1 MSKAEYEAL
10 TVGASPLMRDA
21 FGVKV
26 LQCSD
31 NSIIKLFRIKR
42 LLSLSCVYPYS
53 VRFGFNARCLN
64 QMGVPSVKVERT
76 FYCHAIRR
84 HGIIYPMLEGETLS
98 HILATHQN
106 HDDLLEKLAVFIA
119 QLHEKKIYF
128 RSLHL
133 GNVLRLP
140 NGHFG
145 LIDVADL
152 SFKWLPMNM
161 WQRRRNFRHLFRN
174 PEHRQIFEQF
184 GMERFIVCYLDAA
197 GISHGEK
204 DRFLAD

>member
-1 MSKAEYEAL
+1 MWWMSKAEYEAL

-98 HILATHQN
+98 WKNWRYLLLSCTKKKFTFVPCIL
-106 HDDLLEKLAVFIA
+106 EMYCGCRMVI
-119 QLHEKKIYF
+119 
-128 RSLHL
+128 L
-133 GNVLRLP
+133 G
-140 NGHFG
+140 
-145 LIDVADL
+145 
-152 SFKWLPMNM
+152 
-161 WQRRRNFRHLFRN
+161 
-174 PEHRQIFEQF
+174 
-184 GMERFIVCYLDAA
+184 
-197 GISHGEK
+197 
-204 DRFLAD
+204 